1 MIYYKTLSGHPVK
14 TNNPS
19 PGLTPILERPEKV
32 TDTEYIELCKA
43 EYKRICT
50 ERNALIEEQMRND
63 QIHNQ
68 QNQIETIETT
78 R

>member
-1 MIYYKTLSGHPVK
+1 MIYYKTLSGQPVK

-19 PGLTPILERPEKV
+19 SDMVPILERVEGMSNF
-32 TDTEYIELCKA
+32 EYIKLCEK
-43 EYKRICT
+43 EYKRICK
-50 ERNALIEEQMRND
+50 QMRND